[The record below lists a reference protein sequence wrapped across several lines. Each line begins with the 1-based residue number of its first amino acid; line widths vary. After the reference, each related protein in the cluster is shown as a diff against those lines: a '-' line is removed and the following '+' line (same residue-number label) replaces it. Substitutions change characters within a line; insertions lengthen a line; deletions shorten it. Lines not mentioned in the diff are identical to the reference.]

1 MFLPQ
6 LSQCFGNVYNIS
18 STHVFEFNF
27 LSISLL
33 MCTSDI
39 LKVLHDMLG
48 DRSFE
53 FSYDLLRGAQVDAV
67 VNKAN
72 TI

>member
-1 MFLPQ
+1 
-6 LSQCFGNVYNIS
+6 
-18 STHVFEFNF
+18 
-27 LSISLL
+27 